1 MESKELTIQG
11 INFNI
16 STEIFDLLFFAD
28 GVYKNC
34 ECVNKVPDLIG
45 FNINIEKKQFLFF
58 NPSFSF
64 KCSESSSV
72 PFEPSAIF
80 TDESI
85 LKRRDFKDFE
95 APDYFPTYLELTP
108 IQRYAYLK
116 YLENPFA
123 ADANMSY
130 VYLFYYGLERNLF
143 TDKYE
148 KAIEIIQKLMIIF
161 NSKGFLSH
169 SITSLLY
176 IALIRN
182 DKQRIMEYLNS
193 NYYEYIHPSL
203 LYYCFFTYKIPIPI
217 KYIIKKT
224 SLYNFYNKL
233 YIKKCPN
240 YFTQT
245 FSDLLYS
252 KYGKKEVFINDF
264 VSKKE
269 FSKYNCNENSF
280 FANDYLPKFKDKIPY
295 NHEYKNFNS
304 FIQSLLEK
312 THLEVKKNMAKS
324 TNRDK
329 ILQNENTSIN
339 TKTSSSNNKPKKEEY
354 FDYEMES
361 ILLSQYEKSYNYD
374 GKHAALKDIISFYY
388 KYRNKDKKYND
399 LCIKYCKV
407 CIDEMEKN
415 VIEMK
420 PLYLQRVEEKLSKK
434 LSFETLSMISKTIY
448 NVDDY
453 AYSIL
458 FSIALKNN
466 NFDEALSI
474 MEKARD
480 WSTSTNSY
488 GVINNNPEHFSIE
501 LNKAKEKYLRKIKK

>member
-28 GVYKNC
+28 GIYKNC
-34 ECVNKVPDLIG
+34 ECVNKVPDFIS
-45 FNINIEKKQFLFF
+45 FNVDIEKKQFLFF
-58 NPSFSF
+58 KPSFSF
-64 KCSESSSV
+64 KCSKSSSV

-80 TDESI
+80 TVESI

-95 APDYFPTYLELTP
+95 APGYFPTYLELTP

-148 KAIEIIQKLMIIF
+148 KAIEIIQKLMTIF
-161 NSKGFLSH
+161 NSKGFISH

-182 DKQRIMEYLNS
+182 DQQRIMEYLNS
-193 NYYEYIHPSL
+193 NYFEYIKSSL

-217 KYIIKKT
+217 TYIIKNT

-245 FSDLLYS
+245 FSELFYS
-252 KYGKKEVFINDF
+252 KYGKKEIFINDF
-264 VSKKE
+264 VSSKE
-269 FSKYNCNENSF
+269 FSKYDFISNSLF
-280 FANDYLPKFKDKIPY
+280 TNNYLPKFTDHIPY
-295 NHEYKNFNS
+295 DYEYKSFNS
-304 FIQSLLEK
+304 IIRTLLEE
-312 THLEVKKNMAKS
+312 THLEVKKNMAIAS
-324 TNRDK
+324 NRNK
-329 ILQNENTSIN
+329 ILQNESTTI
-339 TKTSSSNNKPKKEEY
+339 KTITTSSNNKIKKEEY

-361 ILLSQYEKSYNYD
+361 ILLSQYVKSYNYD
-374 GKHAALKDIISFYY
+374 GKHAALKDIISFYF

-399 LCIKYCKV
+399 LCIKYCKI

-420 PLYLQRVEEKLSKK
+420 PLYLKRVEEELSKK
-434 LSFETLSMISKTIY
+434 LSFESLDDIKSMVSKTIY

-458 FSIALKNN
+458 FNIVLKNN
-466 NFDEALSI
+466 NF
-474 MEKARD
+474 EK
-480 WSTSTNSY
+480 
-488 GVINNNPEHFSIE
+488 H
-501 LNKAKEKYLRKIKK
+501 